1 MACTGMASPH
11 ATDHADRSRREPSLR
26 PTSGT
31 GGRRRAPTAAA
42 VRHDRYAGHA
52 AGRRR
57 ARPTVGG
64 PPDSIRQ
71 RAAQVL
77 IAAIL
82 HPTIRGAR
90 ITTGG
95 ACRAWALLKPADDR
109 RGSGTGSNRRR
120 AFRRPTRLAATDA
133 VQQPGHDPALRSSEN
148 RNSAMNV
155 TLVKALVALVPAC
168 MLSSGSVVLFLRGK
182 S

>member
-1 MACTGMASPH
+1 MRLRRGEFSFRLILSIRPIFICVQRRHSLGRRAQRSSRPAAATSRAGKSGFARGRSLPRRLSADAQDGHAVAGTGMVDPNV
-11 ATDHADRSRREPSLR
+11 TDHADRSRREPSLR

-95 ACRAWALLKPADDR
+95 ACRAWALLKR
-109 RGSGTGSNRRR
+109 R
-120 AFRRPTRLAATDA
+120 
-133 VQQPGHDPALRSSEN
+133 
-148 RNSAMNV
+148 
-155 TLVKALVALVPAC
+155 
-168 MLSSGSVVLFLRGK
+168 
-182 S
+182 